1 VGARLTRPCVEAS
14 GPVADENAAPR
25 PVPTWV
31 QALGI
36 VDRPTGIEKA
46 RASRKWLLDA
56 ATNAFGRGQPWTTAV
71 MLLSGLVTRG
81 IGLHD
86 AAIAALDADNPFAAF
101 TLIRSYAENAAAVLY
116 ADDHP
121 NAVDRM
127 LGLGGH
133 HPLSVGKL
141 TAHANRSQR
150 FGGFKDIY
158 SELSEYAHPLSKS
171 ITASMAINGNE
182 FRWSSTPAFRPGN
195 DFLMACAW
203 IVELAEANAR
213 LIVEFADSQG
223 W

>member
-1 VGARLTRPCVEAS
+1 
-14 GPVADENAAPR
+14 VADENAPPGA
-25 PVPTWV
+25 VPAWV

-46 RASRKWLLDA
+46 RASRQWLLDA

-71 MLLSGLVTRG
+71 VLLSGLVTRG

-101 TLIRSYAENAAAVLY
+101 TVIRSYAENAAAVLY
-116 ADDHP
+116 AADHP
-121 NAVDRM
+121 NKVDRM
-127 LGLGGH
+127 LGLEG
-133 HPLSVGKL
+133 HPLSAGKL

-150 FGGFKDIY
+150 FGGFKDVY
-158 SELSEYAHPLSKS
+158 SGLSEYAHPLSKS
-171 ITASMAINGNE
+171 ITASMEVNGNK

-203 IVELAEANAR
+203 IVELTEANAH